1 MGEGSSLEELGITEG
16 RTISIEPGEPEPVEE
31 DFNDCWAPRRY
42 LYGCPMAH
50 SVEEA
55 ANQAEKYS
63 KSDSIVENGFIPKI
77 D

>member
-1 MGEGSSLEELGITEG
+1 MEELGITEG

-31 DFNDCWAPRRY
+31 DFNGCWAPRRY
-42 LYGCPMAH
+42 LYGRPMAH